1 MVAYFNFISHI
12 CAIVWGSWGNF
23 MDNKFLLF
31 MLAHEFSPITLTPI
45 ARWLLLQIIQRY
57 EGQEFCLTTA
67 MSAKEFVFHDKK
79 LHTALNELQEHQ
91 IIIQRIDDISCR
103 EFVRI
108 DIEMFGL
115 RGSIKN
121 SGHFEMERWFSKVVN
136 HDFPLQELFFH
147 LVDTRLH
154 DFYVHHLQHSK
165 PILFGKIDF
174 KTALVLM
181 VLIRHSNQF
190 GITNKC
196 GIHKLKHKTGL
207 SKDTIFRCIKKLK
220 QQGLIRTRVDGTQSS
235 KIISRINPFYALNL
249 SHELWGDKARYGR
262 FYIQKYKSAQFSE
275 VQRVGRLF
283 QLFETCDRELD
294 YYLNFRREPHS
305 AWVYLIQHEPR
316 VLSERSCQ
324 RAVFNF
330 ENSSR
335 MAQGDL
341 ERELVLNLLSG
352 YFELKKRPLA
362 KAWLKEMISYNENE
376 LDNNSNNFDNV
387 SMSCALFQCYL
398 EQWSVELY
406 SSSTKLKQL
415 LMSFNVVDVE
425 DIKRLENKLKL
436 SSLLQ
441 ISDHDLSSF
450 FGQEIQSVIFLISFL
465 LTLIANNQ
473 LYVFLTKQGNIKQ
486 LKPFSI
492 MPRSFQQQ
500 RYSCIF
506 MLDPTLR
513 ANEFCILDDADDHS
527 LESQQ
532 YKINDSNFNF
542 FSSLSLQ
549 QVQDFGLLPI
559 ECRAIDCFVDIQNVV

>member
-1 MVAYFNFISHI
+1 MS
-12 CAIVWGSWGNF
+12 F
-23 MDNKFLLF
+23 MENNFLLF
-31 MLAHEFSPITLTPI
+31 LLSHEFSPITLTPT

-57 EGQEFCLTTA
+57 GGQEFCLRTA

-79 LHTALNELQEHQ
+79 LQTTLNELIEHQ
-91 IIIQRIDDISCR
+91 IIIQRIDDKSCK

-115 RGSIKN
+115 RGSVKTT
-121 SGHFEMERWFSKVVN
+121 GHFEKERWFTKVMN
-136 HDFPLQELFFH
+136 HDLPLKALFFH
-147 LVDTRLH
+147 LVDTRLK
-154 DFYVHHLQHSK
+154 DFYVHRLQHNK
-165 PILFGKIDF
+165 PSLFGKIDF

-181 VLIRHSNQF
+181 VLVRHSNQF

-262 FYIQKYKSAQFSE
+262 FYIEKNKPTQLFEA
-275 VQRVGRLF
+275 QRVGRLL

-305 AWVYLIQHEPR
+305 AWVCLIQHESR
-316 VLSERSCQ
+316 ILSDHLCQ
-324 RAVFNF
+324 RTVFNF

-341 ERELVLNLLSG
+341 EKELVLNLLSG
-352 YFELKKRPLA
+352 YFELKKHPLG
-362 KAWLKEMISYNENE
+362 KVWLKEFFSYND
-376 LDNNSNNFDNV
+376 LDNKSKNFGLA
-387 SMSCALFQCYL
+387 SIACALFQCYL
-398 EQWSVELY
+398 EQWGLELY
-406 SSSTKLKQL
+406 SSSTRLKQL
-415 LMSFNVVDVE
+415 LLNFDFVDV
-425 DIKRLENKLKL
+425 DDLKRLQNKFKL

-441 ISDHDLSSF
+441 MNDRDLSRF
-450 FGQEIQSVIFLISFL
+450 FEQEIQSVTFVISFL

-473 LYVFLTKQGNIKQ
+473 LYPFITKQGNIKQ

-513 ANEFCILDDADDHS
+513 ANEFCILDDTDDAPP
-527 LESQQ
+527 ESQQ
-532 YKINDSNFNF
+532 YKINDSNFSLFN
-542 FSSLSLQ
+542 SLSLHQ
-549 QVQDFGLLPI
+549 LQDFGLLPV
-559 ECRAIDCFVDIQNVV
+559 ECRAIDCFVSI